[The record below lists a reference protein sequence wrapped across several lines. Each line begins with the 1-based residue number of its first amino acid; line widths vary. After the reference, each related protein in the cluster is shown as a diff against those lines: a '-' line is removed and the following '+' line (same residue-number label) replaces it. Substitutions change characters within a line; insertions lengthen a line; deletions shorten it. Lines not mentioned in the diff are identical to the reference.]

1 MYKEVGKCVESI
13 SYIRGKPGLADNTK
27 NKTGGERGKSHL
39 EADRKNRSHIYT
51 QLLIPWRCLYLKTG
65 VFTCSC
71 TCSPVFA
78 SFSLTLNSIYLY
90 FFLKFSLI

>member
-13 SYIRGKPGLADNTK
+13 SYFRGKPGLADNTK

-51 QLLIPWRCLYLKTG
+51 QLLIP
-65 VFTCSC
+65 
-71 TCSPVFA
+71 
-78 SFSLTLNSIYLY
+78 
-90 FFLKFSLI
+90 